1 MLSSISPVGEAARR
15 QPYVVTVVA
24 YLLGSAAGGVAVG
37 GLAGAVGAVGLGW
50 LGDRAALWAFGV
62 LAVAGLLLDLTRGV
76 PSIYRQVDESWLS
89 RYRGWVYGV
98 GFGAQLGAGVATV
111 VPSSAVYLTWAAAAL
126 TRNPLGGALV
136 GFVFGL
142 ARGLPLLVGAGVR
155 TPAALAR
162 LMARVER
169 LRHPADLSTRA
180 GQALVAVLAIGLA
193 VQ

>member
-126 TRNPLGGALV
+126 TRSPLGGALV
-136 GFVFGL
+136 GLVFGL

>member
-169 LRHPADLSTRA
+169 LREPAALSTRA